1 MIIMG
6 LLAVLFTLS
15 VILIMV
21 DKNSKEMN
29 LVPVRVKS
37 DIDVREKLEKAD
49 VNELKRLG
57 MM

>member
-29 LVPVRVKS
+29 LVPVRAKS